1 MQVIIDIIMYLMIGV
16 AISAFFYYWRKK
28 DILGGFI
35 GGIII
40 ASLGAILGSF
50 FLIYII
56 DPVIRFLQNGAFIS
70 NVNILSGLIG
80 GYIILYIFNKINH
93 DLSR

>member
-1 MQVIIDIIMYLMIGV
+1 MVIGGV
-16 AISAFFYYWRKK
+16 LSAFFYYWRKR
-28 DILGGFI
+28 DLLGGYI

-56 DPVIRFLQNGAFIS
+56 DPVIRFLQNGAYIS

-80 GYIILYIFNKINH
+80 GYIFLYIFNKINH
-93 DLSR
+93 DRIR

>member
-1 MQVIIDIIMYLMIGV
+1 MVVIIDIIMYMVIGGV
-16 AISAFFYYWRKK
+16 LSAFFYYWRKR
-28 DILGGFI
+28 DLLGGYI

-56 DPVIRFLQNGAFIS
+56 DPVIRFLQNGAYIS

-80 GYIILYIFNKINH
+80 GYIFLYIFNKINN
-93 DLSR
+93 DRIR